1 MTRSETRCYFISQHR
16 LAGEGE
22 ASAQGPF
29 HRVYRCGPA
38 PGQWL
43 AVGQR
48 LPSEA
53 ASESWALSA
62 QPPPSMPRQTPVSCV
77 RPLELVG

>member
-1 MTRSETRCYFISQHR
+1 MTHSEMCCYFISQHK
-16 LAGEGE
+16 LAGEGQ

-29 HRVYRCGPA
+29 HRVYRCGSA

-43 AVGQR
+43 AVGRR

-53 ASESWALSA
+53 VSEF
-62 QPPPSMPRQTPVSCV
+62 
-77 RPLELVG
+77 

>member
-1 MTRSETRCYFISQHR
+1 MTHSETRSYFISQHK

-22 ASAQGPF
+22 ASAQRPF

-53 ASESWALSA
+53 ASEF
-62 QPPPSMPRQTPVSCV
+62 
-77 RPLELVG
+77 